1 MSTTEVELAE
11 ERYIACPHR
20 NDPAAYRR
28 FMGPDTRLEDFC
40 RPVGRRKWD
49 GAAAVG
55 LVVTLSVV
63 TWLIF

>member
-1 MSTTEVELAE
+1 MTTTETVLAE
-11 ERYIACPHR
+11 ERFIACPYR

-40 RPVGRRKWD
+40 RPVARRRWD

-55 LVVTLSVV
+55 LVVTLSLVA
-63 TWLIF
+63 WLVF

>member
-11 ERYIACPHR
+11 ERYIACPYR

-28 FMGPDTRLEDFC
+28 FMGPDGCVDDFY
-40 RPVGRRKWD
+40 RPVARRKWD

-55 LVVTLSVV
+55 LVVTLSLV